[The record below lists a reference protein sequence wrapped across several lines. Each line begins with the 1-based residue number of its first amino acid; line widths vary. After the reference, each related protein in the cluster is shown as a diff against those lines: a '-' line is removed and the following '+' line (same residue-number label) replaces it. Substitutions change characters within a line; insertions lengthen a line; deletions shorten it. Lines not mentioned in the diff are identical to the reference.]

1 MDNESRRNNRIKIP
15 LDALVQTPGALHYA
29 ETRDLSE
36 GGLSLSTRKPFPVGA
51 QLRLVLGQPPCLPKI
66 NAEGVVRWLKKGE
79 GVGVEFTELATEH
92 RLAIT
97 AFLKSF
103 PEPSAS

>member
-1 MDNESRRNNRIKIP
+1 MTNDSRRNNRIKVP
-15 LDALVQTPGALHYA
+15 LDALVQTQDALYYA

-51 QLRLVLGQPPCLPKI
+51 QLRLVLGHPPRLPKI
-66 NAEGVVRWLKKGE
+66 NVEGVVRWLKKGE

-97 AFLKSF
+97 TFLKSI
-103 PEPSAS
+103 PEQGV